1 MQGLMVESH
10 EKHDE
15 WMKERMAGFTHGQTQ
30 EDVLAGASDH
40 TDAQFVHEALEFKK
54 LNDPSPYSAAGGNDS
69 TREEPPEDEL
79 DGSEEGEPPAEQ
91 AEEEEDPFERL
102 ARLQAG
108 TSSISAQPAV
118 TTAAANS
125 GPGQLFS
132 APTLRM
138 LPAELLGGGG
148 QQPAQQ
154 RRRCCSLRLFVA
166 LAYKRIYYRRLP
178 SRLTVAMGD
187 GSRRP
192 SIVLPPP
199 DIVETAAA
207 QPLPPSLIT
216 QPTFP
221 DPPSDLLSSSSPNSP
236 FQAVCG
242 STASSRSTQERVIE
256 SPEAVQGECP
266 YLRTSYRLLPK
277 VSTALALQ
285 YADHP
290 SSSLLPPFLTTARRK
305 RRRWKWWRWTRL
317 MVTVQRRQE
326 AGGLQP
332 CRQLKR

>member
-1 MQGLMVESH
+1 MAAAARSNLQKLSNVWRSVTGMQGLMVESH

-118 TTAAANS
+118 ASSAATS

-148 QQPAQQ
+148 QQEATEEAVVPVAPV
-154 RRRCCSLRLFVA
+154 RRPSLQAHL
-166 LAYKRIYYRRLP
+166 LP
-178 SRLTVAMGD
+178 PPPFETNSGNGSD

-199 DIVETAAA
+199 DIVETAAS

-221 DPPSDLLSSSSPNSP
+221 DPPSDLLSS
-236 FQAVCG
+236 
-242 STASSRSTQERVIE
+242 
-256 SPEAVQGECP
+256 
-266 YLRTSYRLLPK
+266 LRR
-277 VSTALALQ
+277 Q
-285 YADHP
+285 IRH
-290 SSSLLPPFLTTARRK
+290 SSSLRFYR
-305 RRRWKWWRWTRL
+305 
-317 MVTVQRRQE
+317 
-326 AGGLQP
+326 LQP
-332 CRQLKR
+332 